1 MPHRVRT
8 PDDPTSRLRLAARTG
23 KIHPLQRL
31 LQRDPSYINEA
42 REEDGWTALH
52 LASFWGHVDCVKA
65 LLSAGAA
72 TDLVDIEGRTAL
84 HMACLYGEA
93 QSVRLLLE
101 ANADATLMGRASKT
115 ALDFAHESGA
125 TDCVALLLAHEAA
138 PVEVEIVGECTE
150 AENDMAF
157 NQAVDNTPMASDR
170 GRKRPTTEATAAMVQ
185 HAKRRR
191 PVGRRSAGEMPRLEP
206 TVSTMQ
212 DGREVI
218 VIN

>member
-23 KIHPLQRL
+23 KLYPLQRI
-31 LQRDPSYINEA
+31 LQRDPAYINEA

-65 LLSAGAA
+65 LLTAGAA
-72 TDLVDIEGRTAL
+72 ADLMDIEGRTAL

-101 ANADATLMGRASKT
+101 ANADAALMGRAGKT

-125 TDCVALLLAHEAA
+125 TDCVAMLLAHEAA
-138 PVEVEIVGECTE
+138 PVEVEIVGESL
-150 AENDMAF
+150 NAF
-157 NQAVDNTPMASDR
+157 NQPADNTPTASDR
-170 GRKRPTTEATAAMVQ
+170 GRKRPTTEATAAMMQ

-191 PVGRRSAGEMPRLEP
+191 PSGRRPAGEMPRLE
-206 TVSTMQ
+206 TTH